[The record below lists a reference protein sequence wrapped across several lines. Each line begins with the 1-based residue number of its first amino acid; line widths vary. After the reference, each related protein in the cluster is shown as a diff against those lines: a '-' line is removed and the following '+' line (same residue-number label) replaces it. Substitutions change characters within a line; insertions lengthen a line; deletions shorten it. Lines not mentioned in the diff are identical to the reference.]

1 MMKKGM
7 FYLLPLL
14 ALTQIGASNATL
26 QVEKSSLITVKA
38 PMTGVVGVSSS
49 KDSLQVINTLPRP
62 LSGRNRMA
70 RGNVVVGV
78 PPRAG
83 RNVRKIAHGRQL
95 IKRR

>member
-26 QVEKSSLITVKA
+26 QVEKNSLIAVKA
-38 PMTGVVGVSSS
+38 PMVGVAGVSRS

-62 LSGRNRMA
+62 LSGRNRIA
-70 RGNVVVGV
+70 RGNIAAGV
-78 PPRAG
+78 PRAG
-83 RNVRKIAHGRQL
+83 RNVRKIAHGRKL
-95 IKRR
+95 LKRR

>member
-14 ALTQIGASNATL
+14 ALTQIGASNATS
-26 QVEKSSLITVKA
+26 QVEKGSLIAVKA
-38 PMTGVVGVSSS
+38 PMIGEARVSRS

-62 LSGRNRMA
+62 LSGRNKIA
-70 RGNVVVGV
+70 RGNIAAGV
-78 PPRAG
+78 PRAG
-83 RNVRKIAHGRQL
+83 RNVRRIAHGKQL